1 MVVRKPDVK
10 RLLAKGLSGR
20 EAGKLVVQHA
30 YAIDR
35 GGSGFLSEKD
45 IQTLQASLK
54 TQRDVED
61 YNRVLDVYRTVFV
74 TIQEAKILSL
84 VMQKDL
90 HDVESQLD
98 AYHWSQGVSDVYRWL
113 PVILTEKDYKAVKA
127 RQKRRLRRRLYSI
140 GEVVGR
146 RTDELLG
153 GPDKAEDATEEEWDA
168 AHATADQE
176 VQKLLKAGKLKPLRL
191 AHRADRYTVAEAEAA
206 LADPLDPEDL
216 YEDEEDGPPEDA
228 VERHAANLAE
238 WEETVAQGDLTEGHD
253 LSRYIPGE
261 WGDVEPGDEER
272 LLHHYLSGDQ
282 LYKAGLPEWKAWLD
296 EFKFYEE
303 DEYEG
308 RDGGVAVL
316 VEDGFLSSLDAK
328 GHFNAYWLDSLK
340 DYAQLRDVEEQFSRE
355 KGLSMQELLQT
366 LMKKV
371 RDKAKVL
378 RAYQEV
384 LRQAGEVYE
393 IDLGVEESLFL
404 PDIRKAMESYSRTA
418 KTVSR
423 WRGQL
428 RGPKLPPLDYDQ
440 VKPDKATVDTLHER
454 FSVGVFGDGFGG
466 DWWKEASDG

>member
-30 YAIDR
+30 YAIDK

-61 YNRVLDVYRTVFV
+61 YNRVLDVYRTVFL

-84 VMQKDL
+84 V
-90 HDVESQLD
+90 VEKELRGVERELD

-113 PVILTEKDYKAVKA
+113 PVILTEKDYKTAKA
-127 RQKRRLRRRLYSI
+127 RQKRRFRRRLYSL

-153 GPDKAEDATEEEWDA
+153 GEEKAEDATDEEWDA
-168 AHATADQE
+168 AHEAADQE
-176 VQKLLKAGKLKPLRL
+176 VQKLVKAGRLKPLRL
-191 AHRADRYTVAEAEAA
+191 GHRADRFTVAEAEAT
-206 LADPLDPEDL
+206 LADPLDLEDL
-216 YEDEEDGPPEDA
+216 HEEEEEPSEEAADH
-228 VERHAANLAE
+228 HAAYLASL
-238 WEETVAQGDLTEGHD
+238 EESIAQGDLTEGHD
-253 LSRYIPGE
+253 ISRYIPGE
-261 WGDVEPGDEER
+261 WGDVDPDDEER

-296 EFKFYEE
+296 EFKFYEA

-308 RDGGVAVL
+308 RDGGIAVL
-316 VEDGFLSSLDAK
+316 VEDGFGGSLDAK
-328 GHFNAYWLDSLK
+328 GHFNTYWLDSLQ
-340 DYAQLRDVEEQFSRE
+340 DYAQLKAIEEHFAKE
-355 KGLSMQELLQT
+355 HGLSLEEMLQT